1 MNGVININN
10 LGSNNYKIT
19 HSLQKED
26 ISNYFRLLKP
36 KTIKCKKYFNSVF
49 MKS

>member
-1 MNGVININN
+1 MNRVIDINN

-19 HSLQKED
+19 HSLQKEY
-26 ISNYFRLLKP
+26 ISNYFRMLKP
-36 KTIKCKKYFNSVF
+36 QTFKCKKYFNSVF